1 MRRAILLAVGGF
13 LAAEACRA
21 GDPAVQF
28 YRDVRPIL
36 SNHCLACH
44 GPDENARQ
52 AGLRLDTREGLFGA
66 ADSGAQAVVPG
77 DRAASELF
85 RRISSDDPAQR
96 MPTGP
101 TFARRGPNCPAFRMK
116 PGAPGQSIAW
126 CWPD

>member
-52 AGLRLDTREGLFGA
+52 AGWRLDTREG
-66 ADSGAQAVVPG
+66 
-77 DRAASELF
+77 
-85 RRISSDDPAQR
+85 
-96 MPTGP
+96 
-101 TFARRGPNCPAFRMK
+101 
-116 PGAPGQSIAW
+116 
-126 CWPD
+126 